1 MSIPDQMNL
10 IITLP
15 RFIID
20 LKIWDD
26 SMNDSILV
34 YTVLDCLLIFFYS
47 FPIKLMHKKYRPTTL
62 SRFIG
67 VVFVVYKP
75 GGLCAI

>member
-1 MSIPDQMNL
+1 
-10 IITLP
+10 
-15 RFIID
+15 
-20 LKIWDD
+20 
-26 SMNDSILV
+26 MNDSILV